1 MPWVHFVG
9 MWNLG
14 VLKSTVK
21 IATKINKPNIT
32 LYYILDTRHKSR
44 FIFQNK
50 NTHCVVFYTC
60 FCLAALSHKTVCLF
74 LIKRLN
80 PMNTEIFIKRK

>member
-14 VLKSTVK
+14 VFLSPVK

-32 LYYILDTRHKSR
+32 VYYILVTRHKSR
-44 FIFQNK
+44 PIFQIK

-74 LIKRLN
+74 LTNRLK